1 VNPVVRVP
9 VRPRY
14 PHIGSASL
22 ARVRRRLNRFQAV
35 PPVRAF
41 IAELD
46 EAEARELRGEPV
58 HLGDMLIRLM
68 RVAIQRNTALEE
80 RLADE
85 RDAAI
90 RELEVLRSDVTR
102 IVAEHARPGRRN
114 RAARAV
120 EDRLRE
126 TALPRLVPR
135 ITVRGS
141 GGAESLDAGFHSHRE
156 WSEEAKR
163 ALIARGYAA
172 ADAELAAH
180 GLDLM
185 ERAV

>member
-1 VNPVVRVP
+1 
-9 VRPRY
+9 
-14 PHIGSASL
+14 
-22 ARVRRRLNRFQAV
+22 
-35 PPVRAF
+35 
-41 IAELD
+41 
-46 EAEARELRGEPV
+46 
-58 HLGDMLIRLM
+58 M
-68 RVAIQRNTALEE
+68 
-80 RLADE
+80 
-85 RDAAI
+85 
-90 RELEVLRSDVTR
+90 
-102 IVAEHARPGRRN
+102 AEHARRVVATGQHVPSRIASRR
-114 RAARAV
+114 
-120 EDRLRE
+120 

-141 GGAESLDAGFHSHRE
+141 GGAESLDAGFRSHRE

>member
-1 VNPVVRVP
+1 
-9 VRPRY
+9 
-14 PHIGSASL
+14 
-22 ARVRRRLNRFQAV
+22 
-35 PPVRAF
+35 
-41 IAELD
+41 
-46 EAEARELRGEPV
+46 
-58 HLGDMLIRLM
+58 MLIRLM

-90 RELEVLRSDVTR
+90 RELEALRSDVTR
-102 IVAEHARPGRRN
+102 IVAEHARPGRRG

-120 EDRLRE
+120 EERFAR
-126 TALPRLVPR
+126 TALPRLRPADHRARLGRRREPR
-135 ITVRGS
+135 S
-141 GGAESLDAGFHSHRE
+141 GLPQPQRE
-156 WSEEAKR
+156 WSEESKR

-180 GLDLM
+180 GIDLM